1 MKLGNYHGLSKRTI
15 NEPLRTLLRFGGGIL
30 CVVVGVIVLFFAIQ
44 SIQTFI
50 KEHSYL
56 STTALVE
63 THEVVKGVDEYIIS
77 YSIHGEYYYH
87 DHVVD
92 LPEGL
97 TEGSE
102 FKIRYNPE
110 NPDEYT
116 LNSGDFPWLF
126 LLIGLLF
133 FLFGIVIAVRNISGL
148 KEKLGF
154 LLKKPFSTRIASETE
169 SEEKSKDDEYPL

>member
-15 NEPLRTLLRFGGGIL
+15 NEPLRTLLHFGGGIL

-126 LLIGLLF
+126 LLVGLVF
-133 FLFGIVIAVRNISGL
+133 FLFGIAIILRNISNL
-148 KEKLGF
+148 KEKFGF
-154 LLKKPFSTRIASETE
+154 SKNKFPSDDIAVLSDDDG
-169 SEEKSKDDEYPL
+169 EEPAENVN

>member
-1 MKLGNYHGLSKRTI
+1 MKSGNYWSSFKSRI
-15 NEPLRTLLRFGGGIL
+15 NNEPLRTLLCLVGGIL
-30 CVVVGVIVLFFAIQ
+30 CVIVGVIILSFAIQ
-44 SIQTFI
+44 SIQTFF
-50 KEHSYL
+50 KEHSYVT
-56 STTALVE
+56 TTALVE

-77 YSIHGEYYYH
+77 YSIYGEYYYH

-126 LLIGLLF
+126 LLVGLVF
-133 FLFGIVIAVRNISGL
+133 FLFGIAIILRNISNL
-148 KEKLGF
+148 KEKFGF
-154 LLKKPFSTRIASETE
+154 SKNKFPSDDIAVLSDDDG
-169 SEEKSKDDEYPL
+169 EEPAENVN